1 MQQAFCTNCGT
12 TLTPGAAFCPSC
24 GTRVEPSSGAA
35 SAPYNTMQSGT
46 PGYNTPGSQP
56 SAYSSP
62 PMTPQQGAPGT
73 PPQNRTAQI
82 VGLVGGCLVV
92 FLLVVG
98 LLIASLIYGITSHH
112 LVFFAIGAAGLFLI
126 ILVVVAIE
134 HIIRRLYRRVRGG
147 VNALEHPGY
156 AGSRYQADSRRYRRQ
171 QGFRPI
177 RFLFTLV
184 FLAAAALGG
193 LFLYDNYTFNGNWSG
208 TLTTGT
214 AQQGLLADLQI
225 SLSFHKPLSFSFSD
239 LGGLDFE
246 TITFKPTTAQAC
258 NKGGNQTSYQLSGT
272 ASRLDASQVAMTLT
286 NSDGSVQLQGSYHDG
301 KFSLSGTSGGKPI
314 TLTLQK
320 GSQQDFTTT
329 CQQLP

>member
-35 SAPYNTMQSGT
+35 SAPSNTMQAA
-46 PGYNTPGSQP
+46 YNTPGAQP
-56 SAYSSP
+56 PAYSPP
-62 PMTPQQGAPGT
+62 PMSPQQGK
-73 PPQNRTAQI
+73 PPNRTAQI
-82 VGLVGGCLVV
+82 VGAVGGCLVL
-92 FLLVVG
+92 FLVVVG

-112 LVFFAIGAAGLFLI
+112 LVFFAIGVAGLFVI

-147 VNALEHPGY
+147 VERLEHPGY
-156 AGSRYQADSRRYRRQ
+156 AGAGYRSASYRQRRQ
-171 QGFRPI
+171 QGFRPF

-193 LFLYDNYTFNGNWSG
+193 LFLYDTYTFNGDWSG

-214 AQQGLLADLQI
+214 AQQGILADLQM
-225 SLSFHKPLSFSFSD
+225 SLSFHKPANFSFSD
-239 LGGLDFE
+239 LGAFDFE
-246 TITFKPTTAQAC
+246 TITFKPTTTQAC
-258 NKGGNQTSYQLSGT
+258 NKGGSQAAGYQLSGT

-286 NSDGSVQLQGSYHDG
+286 PSGGGSLQLQGSYQNG
-301 KFSLSGTSGGKPI
+301 KFTLSGTSGGKPV

-320 GSQQDFTTT
+320 GSQQAFTTT
-329 CQQLP
+329 CQQLT